1 MEVDQEMHHQSEEG
15 ELPPSDQED
24 FEESSSHDATKIV
37 YDAQTPLI
45 TYDVQIPFPN
55 QHYAETCMQ
64 TIGVDPA
71 FSDSKTKKS

>member
-45 TYDVQIPFPN
+45 T
-55 QHYAETCMQ
+55 
-64 TIGVDPA
+64 
-71 FSDSKTKKS
+71 